1 MTEPSPTREEVLASI
16 IAKSD
21 QLNSEDLIATGPI
34 TVTVKSVRRG
44 SKEQPIEIDMVERD
58 RPFRPCKTVRRT
70 LIALWS
76 DDAKAWVGKQLTIY
90 TDPDVVYAGV
100 RVGGLRVSHVS
111 GIDCPKT
118 LLLTKTRG
126 KRAEVTI
133 HPIRDESGA
142 DQIKAVLAEIG
153 AAGTADALNAIGVRI
168 KGMSKAVQD
177 AVRPAYKKRK
187 DELSQPVSALQAFEA
202 EIEAAKDSKKALAN
216 LSVRCNEFPVEG
228 PDLMRKIEGYYA
240 TAADDEGD

>member
-1 MTEPSPTREEVLASI
+1 MPDPSPTREEVLASI

-34 TVTVKSVRRG
+34 TVTVKGVRRG

-76 DDAKAWVGKQLTIY
+76 DDPKNWVGKQLTIY
-90 TDPDVVYAGV
+90 TDPEVVYAGV

-111 GIDCPKT
+111 GIDVPRT

-126 KRAEVTI
+126 KKSEVTI
-133 HPIRDESGA
+133 HPLRPPDVGEQIDEALAKINAAETEESL
-142 DQIKAVLAEIG
+142 KAVGFVLKQRPK
-153 AAGTADALNAIGVRI
+153 T
-168 KGMSKAVQD
+168 VQD
-177 AVRPAYKKRK
+177 AVRASYTKRLK
-187 DELSQPVSALQAFEA
+187 TLRDPPVSAIQAFEL
-202 EIEAAKDSKKALAN
+202 EIEAAKGSRAALSK
-216 LSVRCNEFPVEG
+216 LSVRANEFEDAG
-228 PDLMRKIEGYYA
+228 PELLKRIEGFYA
-240 TAADDEGD
+240 TAGE